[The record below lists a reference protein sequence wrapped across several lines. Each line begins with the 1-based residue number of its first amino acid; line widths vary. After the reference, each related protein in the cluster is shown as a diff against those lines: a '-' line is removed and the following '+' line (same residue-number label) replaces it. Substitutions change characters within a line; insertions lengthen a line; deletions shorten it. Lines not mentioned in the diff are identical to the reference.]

1 MLQHNQKSYLPA
13 FGSGLIGLFFILVLH
28 NKISYTLIPV
38 LLSVFGLVL
47 FGFTYRSKR
56 VALSRSDKWLIAGF
70 LGYLLVSALSVLF
83 HQGRLRELDL
93 PSKLLILLPILA
105 IFTRIYIKPRWIVFS
120 IVIAALLAGSIGI
133 VRFFIFQANDLFPIH
148 MYIQSGGIL
157 MSLSLFC
164 ICLAFYFH
172 QQKQHK
178 WFILSLV
185 ACAMSMLTCL
195 LNQSRGAWVLSPFIL
210 VLIMVVYRHLISKW
224 LLIVLCAIGLLGASL
239 AGDLVQ
245 KRYNQAKQEVIQY
258 IENNNGSTSVGAR
271 LDMWKSSLIGIQEKP
286 LLGWGV
292 EGVKELRNLHLQQ
305 GKISATAADFVNP
318 HNQYLHDTT
327 TKGILGL
334 ISLLMLFLVP
344 IFIFWKGLKAAAKGS
359 LTQLWSVLGIVH
371 IFSVMGYCLTQSFLS
386 HNSGMMF
393 FAFVTLIFYGL
404 QKNSQSAPLV
414 EDKAC

>member
-133 VRFFIFQANDLFPIH
+133 VRFFFVPTYILFPEH
-148 MYIQSGGIL
+148 MSLQSGGIL

-164 ICLAFYFH
+164 IGSSLYFQ
-172 QQKQHK
+172 QQKLYIWQL
-178 WFILSLV
+178 LSL
-185 ACAMSMLTCL
+185 CASSVSLISCL
-195 LNQSRGAWVLSPFIL
+195 LNQSRGSL
-210 VLIMVVYRHLISKW
+210 VLAPFLLIFIIVVYRHLISKW
-224 LLIVLCAIGLLGASL
+224 FIAALLAIVLLGSSL
-239 AGDLVQ
+239 AGDIVLKRWKLVE
-245 KRYNQAKQEVIQY
+245 YDIIQY
-258 IENNNGSTSVGAR
+258 IENNNGDTSNGAR

-292 EGVKELRNLHLQQ
+292 EGVKELRNIHLQQ